1 VKIKTAAEDRLK
13 WTALAF
19 NLLQRKKKMSWSWQR
34 YRCFKWLTRNVTVQ
48 DWYSAVNTSG
58 AGEVL
63 KLDNWFVNDRISTL
77 EGLVLAAVVLCD
89 NNSVSSG
96 VMPIITGCAVAPACV
111 NGDCPETGKWQNS
124 TPHKIKTLK
133 PIAKK
138 MPRVIMWS
146 TQPAVANLMQIG
158 SWVLWGDYN

>member
-1 VKIKTAAEDRLK
+1 
-13 WTALAF
+13 
-19 NLLQRKKKMSWSWQR
+19 M
-34 YRCFKWLTRNVTVQ
+34 
-48 DWYSAVNTSG
+48 NTSG